1 MRLESRRHRLLR
13 GAVFHNVGGTPTA
26 VESSIGP
33 NIVTG
38 GTRGERA
45 GETAHRV
52 SDSRRERHSNSRQG
66 SRKSPT
72 ANCSGAQARNRTTDT
87 RIFSPLLYH
96 LSYLGAQDAAL
107 FPTDYRVSTRA
118 GAHITHPARQLRTM
132 HSVEILKFFLQT
144 GWVAK
149 IVLAVLLLFS
159 LASWSVILAKWRE
172 LAAARRASEQF
183 LRDFRKAT
191 RLNEVAEVAPRY
203 RSSPLAAIFQ
213 AGYSELEA
221 NIRVARRTS
230 GPDAQLKV
238 RSVDGISRSLERA
251 VGAEQERLQRALPML
266 ATTASATPFIGL
278 FGTVW
283 GIMNTFHAIGATG
296 STSIVTVAP
305 GIAEA
310 LVNTAAGLLAA
321 IPAVVAYNHLLA
333 KVRHMRR
340 RMDDFALEF
349 LNLVER
355 NFS

>member
-1 MRLESRRHRLLR
+1 M
-13 GAVFHNVGGTPTA
+13 
-26 VESSIGP
+26 
-33 NIVTG
+33 
-38 GTRGERA
+38 
-45 GETAHRV
+45 
-52 SDSRRERHSNSRQG
+52 
-66 SRKSPT
+66 
-72 ANCSGAQARNRTTDT
+72 
-87 RIFSPLLYH
+87 
-96 LSYLGAQDAAL
+96 LG
-107 FPTDYRVSTRA
+107 
-118 GAHITHPARQLRTM
+118 
-132 HSVEILKFFLQT
+132 VEILRFFLQT

-149 IVLAVLLLFS
+149 IVLAILLLFS

-172 LAAARRASEQF
+172 LSAARRASDQF
-183 LRDFRKAT
+183 LRAFRKAT

-230 GPDAQLKV
+230 GPDTQLKV
-238 RSVDGISRSLERA
+238 RSIDGISRSLERA
-251 VGAEQERLQRALPML
+251 IGAEQERLQRALPML

-355 NFS
+355 NFT

>member
-1 MRLESRRHRLLR
+1 ML
-13 GAVFHNVGGTPTA
+13 T
-26 VESSIGP
+26 
-33 NIVTG
+33 
-38 GTRGERA
+38 
-45 GETAHRV
+45 
-52 SDSRRERHSNSRQG
+52 
-66 SRKSPT
+66 
-72 ANCSGAQARNRTTDT
+72 
-87 RIFSPLLYH
+87 
-96 LSYLGAQDAAL
+96 
-107 FPTDYRVSTRA
+107 
-118 GAHITHPARQLRTM
+118 
-132 HSVEILKFFLQT
+132 VEILKFFLQT

-172 LAAARRASEQF
+172 LATARRTSDQF
-183 LRDFRKAT
+183 LRVFRKAS
-191 RLNEVAEVAPRY
+191 RLNEAAEAAPRY

-230 GPDAQLKV
+230 GPDTQLKV
-238 RSVDGISRSLERA
+238 RSVDGVSRSLERA
-251 VGAEQERLQRALPML
+251 VAAEQERLQRALPML

-349 LNLVER
+349 LNLVDR
-355 NFS
+355 NFT